1 MDATLQFAS
10 KYAADHPAEAARR
23 LETLIPGEVAALL
36 ERIDP
41 ATAAGVLDHMV
52 PVNAA
57 THIGLMAADRS
68 AEILGL
74 LPTQRA
80 VRVLRH
86 LASDTRERV
95 IRTLPAEYS
104 VQLERVLRFPEGSAG
119 GMADSSVEPLPSDM
133 KLGEARLRARDPRLP
148 YVYVVDREGR
158 LIGVAHK
165 RDVEAGDDAA
175 ELHAIVSP
183 GVIRVPARATGA
195 ELQNHR
201 AWRDLDALPVVDRR
215 GVYLGAIRHK
225 QLRELGEPD
234 TRLGGA
240 GRPLAGFL
248 DLTEFYWMGLAAMI
262 GALAAET
269 PTIHQ
274 GRERHDER

>member
-1 MDATLQFAS
+1 MDTMLHFAS
-10 KYAADHPAEAARR
+10 RYAADHPAEAARR
-23 LETLIPGEVAALL
+23 LETLDPGEVATLL
-36 ERIDP
+36 GRIDP
-41 ATAAGVLDHMV
+41 ATAAGVLDHTV

-57 THIGLMAADRS
+57 TYIGLMAADRS
-68 AEILGL
+68 AEILAQL
-74 LPTQRA
+74 STQRA

-86 LASDTRERV
+86 LDSATRERV
-95 IRTLPAEYS
+95 IRMLPAEYS

-119 GMADSSVEPLPSDM
+119 GMADTTVGPLPSDM
-133 KLGEARLRARDPRLP
+133 KVGEARHRARDPRLP

-158 LIGVAHK
+158 LVGVAHK
-165 RDVEAGDDAA
+165 RDVQAGDDAA
-175 ELHAIVSP
+175 ELNAIVAP
-183 GVIRVPARATGA
+183 GVIRVPAHATGA

-201 AWRDLDALPVVDRR
+201 AWRDLDALPVVDRK

-225 QLRELGEPD
+225 KLRELGGPD
-234 TRLGGA
+234 TRLGGPE
-240 GRPLAGFL
+240 RPLAGFL

-269 PTIHQ
+269 TATH